1 MNKKYFFLDILKE
14 SIIFIIFGFFIYIFF
29 DSSTIGIMCASL
41 ALNSWFLYNFFMFS
55 GWLHKKTENVPSSI
69 GVWEKIFI
77 LLHRKNVRNQ
87 KRKKELTRLIRRFKS
102 GSESLPDGVLVFKKR
117 GVIVWCNSLAEELLG
132 LRFPADLGQNIKQII
147 RTPEFINYLNSN
159 NFDKP
164 VEMPSPVLRTH
175 TLELRMMQYNEGEFL
190 MIIRDTTQIKQLEDM
205 KRTFFADAS
214 HELRTPMTVLKGYLE
229 VSKNPEE
236 IGDMW
241 QRAHKV
247 MSEQLI
253 RMESLVEQLL
263 TLSKLE
269 SDNDIDL
276 NDDINLVKML
286 NQIEIEAMSLAKTK
300 KQNLDFNVD
309 KNIRVKGNEEQF
321 RSVVTNLIFNA
332 IKHNPNGIDVRVNLK
347 KFNEGIMF
355 EVIDTGRGIEQNHIE
370 RLTERFYRVDK
381 ARSRATGGSGL
392 GLAIVK
398 YSLNHYDT
406 SLKIES
412 KINEG
417 SKFYFIIDAKFV
429 LSQ

>member
-1 MNKKYFFLDILKE
+1 
-14 SIIFIIFGFFIYIFF
+14 
-29 DSSTIGIMCASL
+29 
-41 ALNSWFLYNFFMFS
+41 
-55 GWLHKKTENVPSSI
+55 
-69 GVWEKIFI
+69 
-77 LLHRKNVRNQ
+77 
-87 KRKKELTRLIRRFKS
+87 
-102 GSESLPDGVLVFKKR
+102 
-117 GVIVWCNSLAEELLG
+117 
-132 LRFPADLGQNIKQII
+132 
-147 RTPEFINYLNSN
+147 
-159 NFDKP
+159 
-164 VEMPSPVLRTH
+164 
-175 TLELRMMQYNEGEFL
+175 
-190 MIIRDTTQIKQLEDM
+190 
-205 KRTFFADAS
+205 
-214 HELRTPMTVLKGYLE
+214 
-229 VSKNPEE
+229 
-236 IGDMW
+236 MW

-253 RMESLVEQLL
+253 RMENLVEQLL

-276 NDDINLVKML
+276 NDDINLVTML

-300 KQNLDFNVD
+300 KQNLEFNVD
-309 KNIRVKGNEEQF
+309 KDIRVKGNEEQF

-332 IKHNPNGIDVRVNLK
+332 IKHNPNEIDVRVNLK

-355 EVIDTGRGIEQNHIE
+355 EVVDTGRGIEQNHIE